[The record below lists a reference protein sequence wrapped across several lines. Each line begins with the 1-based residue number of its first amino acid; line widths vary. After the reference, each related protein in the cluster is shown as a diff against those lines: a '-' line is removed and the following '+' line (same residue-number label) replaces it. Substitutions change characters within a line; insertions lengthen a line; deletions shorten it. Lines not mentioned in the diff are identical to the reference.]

1 MTRIVTLILALCTLS
16 SPIGCAG
23 KREPLSAQAQVVA
36 GDYGAAFE
44 ATKDE
49 LRRLGFA
56 LDRID
61 ARAGVITTQPKTS
74 AGWATPWERVE
85 TTMRQE
91 TDDLVHRQR
100 RIVTVSFNP
109 VAEAGESIPDDL
121 RQWGGPFHVDVRV
134 AIERVYRFGMQLQP
148 VSIRLSSVATDPELR
163 QRGHQPG
170 LAVATDNDEWLAG
183 RIASRIQK
191 ELGEPAPPTEPAP
204 G

>member
-1 MTRIVTLILALCTLS
+1 
-16 SPIGCAG
+16 
-23 KREPLSAQAQVVA
+23 VA

-85 TTMRQE
+85 STARQE

-100 RIVTVSFNP
+100 RIVTVSFSP
-109 VAEAGESIPDDL
+109 VAEAGALPPKDL
-121 RQWGGPFHVDVRV
+121 REWTGPFQVDVRV

-148 VSIRLSSVATDPELR
+148 VSIRLSSVATDPDLR
-163 QRGHQPG
+163 RRGLQPG
-170 LAVATDNDEWLAG
+170 LAVVNDDDEWLAG

-191 ELGEPAPPTEPAP
+191 ELGEPTPPTEPAP